1 MLTDSV
7 EWLTLSKSLSREKQM
22 TKDYFGI
29 AERKLRERTD
39 PYFCATRRKSLHSTD
54 FSIISN
60 NCWAGSVYRYY
71 GLPYQSPTAGLYFF
85 ASDYVKFA
93 SDLRHYIASTLEFID
108 ARDSAHVAALERKG
122 EADKVIA
129 RLDDIE
135 VVFLHYPTVE
145 EARVKWERRCRR
157 INWDNLFIKFS
168 QMNECSAQDIEA
180 FDAIGFPNKI
190 CFTARPMPQ
199 VKCGLYF
206 PGFEMNN
213 QIANDTD
220 RFCRG
225 FDLTAWLN
233 SEPARY
239 PELPSA

>member
-1 MLTDSV
+1 
-7 EWLTLSKSLSREKQM
+7 M
-22 TKDYFGI
+22 TKDYSGI
-29 AERKLRERTD
+29 VERKLRERTD
-39 PYFCATRRKSLHSTD
+39 PYFSAARCKRLHSTD

-60 NCWAGSVYRYY
+60 NCWTGSVYRYY
-71 GLPYQSPTAGLYFF
+71 DLPYQSPTAGLYFF

-108 ARDSAHVAALERKG
+108 ARDSVHVTALERKG
-122 EADKVIA
+122 ETDKVIA

-145 EARVKWERRCRR
+145 EVRVKWERRCRR

-168 QMNECSAQDIEA
+168 QLNECSAQDIEA
-180 FDAIGFPNKI
+180 FDAIDFPNKI